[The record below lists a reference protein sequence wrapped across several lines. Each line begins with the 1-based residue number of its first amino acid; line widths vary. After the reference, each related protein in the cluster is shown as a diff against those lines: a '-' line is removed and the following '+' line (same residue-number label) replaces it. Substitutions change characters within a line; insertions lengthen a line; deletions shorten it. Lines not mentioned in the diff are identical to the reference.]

1 MNTNFVRYDNDV
13 TDLEVGDMVKVT
25 RMFDNPYCHRTMDYN
40 ADLKRESFWTEI
52 LKLSSD
58 GTMKVRVS
66 NNCSLSDTNQEQPLK
81 FKDTLVF
88 QDIRFIKEHKK
99 KNQEEFDRT
108 ANIIMELINSL
119 PFTDNEKV
127 TLSKMS
133 YNERVRFISAFTEA
147 INIRN

>member
-40 ADLKRESFWTEI
+40 ADLKRESFWTEV

-88 QDIRFIKEHKK
+88 QDTGFIKEHKK
-99 KNQEEFDRT
+99 
-108 ANIIMELINSL
+108 NIDTLSDQLYATLEDYERKELIVAGN
-119 PFTDNEKV
+119 
-127 TLSKMS
+127 
-133 YNERVRFISAFTEA
+133 
-147 INIRN
+147 